1 MTARAECELEIA
13 ASVLTLMK
21 LEGGGRG
28 DHLIAGGAGV
38 DGCGCEMMMENSWDL
53 ERMLLMD

>member
-13 ASVLTLMK
+13 ASILTLMK
-21 LEGGGRG
+21 LDGGGG
-28 DHLIAGGAGV
+28 DHLIAGGAGE